1 MHIKSLVKELIKVPA
16 KDILPH
22 PMNWRTHPTEQ
33 LDTLRG
39 LMAEIGFTTPVL
51 VRKLES
57 GQYQAL
63 DGHARIETLPPDHM
77 VDCNVLECDAETAM
91 KILATHD
98 PVSAMAGKDMEMLE
112 KLSSQIEFVN
122 PAAQQLLTD
131 LLTVDTLE
139 DDEEEPAVEKD
150 EGDAVV
156 ASQFQI
162 LINFETERQQGEWLE
177 KLMAQGLKC
186 RSLIS

>member
-77 VDCNVLECDAETAM
+77 VDCIVIDCDSETAM

-98 PVSAMAGKDMEMLE
+98 PVSGMAGKDLEMLE
-112 KLSSQIEFVN
+112 RISKQVDFVN
-122 PAAQQLLTD
+122 PAVQQMLNELLEMPAI
-131 LLTVDTLE
+131 E
-139 DDEEEPAVEKD
+139 DEVKEEPAGDEEEPTAPVGYQIIVE
-150 EGDAVV
+150 
-156 ASQFQI
+156 
-162 LINFETERQQGEWLE
+162 FESEDQQRGWMNR
-177 KLMAQGLKC
+177 LMSHGLKC
-186 RSLIS
+186 KSLTTT

>member
-1 MHIKSLVKELIKVPA
+1 MHIKSLVKEMVKVPA
-16 KDILPH
+16 GEILPH
-22 PMNWRTHPTEQ
+22 PMNWRTHPVEQ
-33 LDTLRG
+33 LDALRS

-57 GQYQAL
+57 GQFQAL
-63 DGHARIETLPPDHM
+63 DGHARIETLPAEHQ
-77 VDCNVLECDAETAM
+77 VDCVVVDCDEKTAL

-112 KLSSQIEFVN
+112 RLSSEIEFVN

-131 LLTVDTLE
+131 LLTVDAVE
-139 DDEEEPAVEKD
+139 GDEEEPAAEED
-150 EGDAVV
+150 DGDAVI